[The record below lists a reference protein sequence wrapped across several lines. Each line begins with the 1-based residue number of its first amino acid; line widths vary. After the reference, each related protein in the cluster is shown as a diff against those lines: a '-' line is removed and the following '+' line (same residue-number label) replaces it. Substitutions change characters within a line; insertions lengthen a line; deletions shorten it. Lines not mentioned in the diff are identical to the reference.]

1 MTKPKTST
9 FVIDHE
15 ACDLSK
21 WTLQDWAVLAE
32 YMATGSL
39 SIAAGLARRGVKL
52 VRDDRHEA
60 TGGTVEQIGWLE
72 GSAGAVVNDAI
83 ADVIDDLDPDA
94 HEVVE
99 VVPIYRGQ
107 TRYAVKYF
115 VGNEAGDVDGS
126 EIDTFETEEEAKRF
140 ADSLQLAAT

>member
-1 MTKPKTST
+1 MTKSTAST

-15 ACDLSK
+15 ACDMSK
-21 WTLQDWAVLAE
+21 WTLKDWALLAE
-32 YMATGSL
+32 YVETGSL
-39 SIAAGLARRGVKL
+39 AAAAGLARRGMKL

-60 TGGTVEQIGWLE
+60 TGGVVEQIGWLE
-72 GSAGAVVNDAI
+72 GSGGSVVNDAI

-107 TRYAVKYF
+107 TCYAVKYF

-140 ADSLQLAAT
+140 AVSLQLAAT